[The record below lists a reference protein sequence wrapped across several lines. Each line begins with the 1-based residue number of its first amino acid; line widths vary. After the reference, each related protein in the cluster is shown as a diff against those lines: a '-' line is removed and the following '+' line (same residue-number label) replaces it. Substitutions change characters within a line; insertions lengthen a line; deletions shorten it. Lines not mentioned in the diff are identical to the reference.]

1 MSAGK
6 AGVADLEIS
15 EDAKQIIEEIQD
27 LNTWELRCSY
37 K

>member
-6 AGVADLEIS
+6 AAVADLEIS
-15 EDAKQIIEEIQD
+15 EKAKTIIEEIKDPETTD
-27 LNTWELRCSY
+27 LSCFN